1 MAMTQAAQKQQ
12 AEKSLGKHVSI
23 SATATGGV
31 ARGSLRGARTGRSRS
46 SSSSSSSF
54 SERVNTLLSHQSL
67 AQGSNSGVGNLVD
80 GQAVSMM
87 PNSLALAGLA
97 PPPAASSSVASPSI
111 RAALSA
117 MIRPS
122 AAAAAAD
129 VAGAFDNVAGPSLS
143 TSFGTPAA
151 PQGPSPKPNAADS
164 ADSSPTDESAFMQAI
179 NEVLD

>member
-1 MAMTQAAQKQQ
+1 
-12 AEKSLGKHVSI
+12 
-23 SATATGGV
+23 
-31 ARGSLRGARTGRSRS
+31 
-46 SSSSSSSF
+46 
-54 SERVNTLLSHQSL
+54 
-67 AQGSNSGVGNLVD
+67 
-80 GQAVSMM
+80 M

-122 AAAAAAD
+122 AGAAAAAAAD
-129 VAGAFDNVAGPSLS
+129 TTGAFDNVAGPSLS